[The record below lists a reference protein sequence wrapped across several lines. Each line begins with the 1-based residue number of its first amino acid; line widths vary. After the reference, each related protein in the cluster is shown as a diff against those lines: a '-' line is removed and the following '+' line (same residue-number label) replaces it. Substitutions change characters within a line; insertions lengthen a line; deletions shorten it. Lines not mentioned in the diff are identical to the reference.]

1 MYPRYRTQQLSSFSI
16 RALTVNLC
24 QLRIKLMFCHSIFVC
39 IVLSDNK
46 ADLIEMIEKSKK
58 AYPGLSKIIFYTN
71 QEWGQGRKSHEP
83 EGDKNADNYL
93 ETVGNSNDPKIK
105 IEVDQK
111 AYESGIEIV
120 WRVASFFESP
130 FVIVEN
136 EKIAKHFFSLNESI
150 FDLLEEKRKH
160 TENVL
165 YEIQTNIEFKD
176 RSIEIDR
183 RHCIELLHENL
194 VQKKIVIVS
203 GEGGVGKTA
212 VIKKI
217 YEAEKQYTPF
227 YVFKASEFKKDSINE
242 LFGAHG

>member
-1 MYPRYRTQQLSSFSI
+1 MR
-16 RALTVNLC
+16 
-24 QLRIKLMFCHSIFVC
+24 
-39 IVLSDNK
+39 
-46 ADLIEMIEKSKK
+46 KSKK
-58 AYPGLSKIIFYTN
+58 AYRGLSKIIFYTN
-71 QEWGQGRKSHEP
+71 QEWGRGKSHEP

-194 VQKKIVIVS
+194 VQKKLS
-203 GEGGVGKTA
+203 SS
-212 VIKKI
+212 
-217 YEAEKQYTPF
+217 AEKVGLEKQQLS
-227 YVFKASEFKKDSINE
+227 KN
-242 LFGAHG
+242 L

>member
-1 MYPRYRTQQLSSFSI
+1 M
-16 RALTVNLC
+16 
-24 QLRIKLMFCHSIFVC
+24 
-39 IVLSDNK
+39 
-46 ADLIEMIEKSKK
+46 
-58 AYPGLSKIIFYTN
+58 
-71 QEWGQGRKSHEP
+71 
-83 EGDKNADNYL
+83 

-212 VIKKI
+212 VIKKFMKLKNNALLSMSLRLVSLKRTALMS
-217 YEAEKQYTPF
+217 YSVRMA
-227 YVFKASEFKKDSINE
+227 
-242 LFGAHG
+242 

>member
-1 MYPRYRTQQLSSFSI
+1 ML
-16 RALTVNLC
+16 V
-24 QLRIKLMFCHSIFVC
+24 
-39 IVLSDNK
+39 
-46 ADLIEMIEKSKK
+46 
-58 AYPGLSKIIFYTN
+58 
-71 QEWGQGRKSHEP
+71 
-83 EGDKNADNYL
+83 
-93 ETVGNSNDPKIK
+93 
-105 IEVDQK
+105 
-111 AYESGIEIV
+111 
-120 WRVASFFESP
+120 FFESP

-194 VQKKIVIVS
+194 VQKKNCHS
-203 GEGGVGKTA
+203 SAEKVGLE
-212 VIKKI
+212 KKI

-227 YVFKASEFKKDSINE
+227 YVFKASEFKKRTVLMSYSVRM
-242 LFGAHG
+242 A